1 MLEDKKFY
9 LTEKGL
15 IRLKAEYQHLRKIK
29 SFKTEGEVPRFLHS
43 EDLNPEY
50 LSFHEDL
57 DLIDTRL
64 AEVKQILR
72 NVELIKMPSKDRR
85 SVINLGA
92 TVIVEVEGEN
102 DEFQIVGSLE
112 ANPSTGRISN
122 ESPVGRALLGH
133 KVGDN
138 VIISSPLNV
147 VYRIKKVKYNLS

>member
-57 DLIDTRL
+57 DLIDARL

-72 NVELIKMPSKDRR
+72 NVELIKMPPKDRR

-92 TVIVEVEGEN
+92 TVIVEINGER

-112 ANPSTGRISN
+112 ANPSLGKISN
-122 ESPVGRALLGH
+122 ESPVGQALLSHRAGEE
-133 KVGDN
+133 V
-138 VIISSPLNV
+138 VISSPINV
-147 VYRIKKVKYNLS
+147 IYKIKKIRYQLS

>member
-1 MLEDKKFY
+1 MFEDKKFY

-15 IRLKAEYQHLRKIK
+15 IRMKAEYQHLRKIK
-29 SFKTEGEVPRFLHS
+29 SFKTRGEVPRFLHS

-72 NVELIKMPSKDRR
+72 NVELIKMPPKDRR
-85 SVINLGA
+85 NIVNLGA
-92 TVIVEVEGEN
+92 KVLIEVDGQR

-112 ANPSTGRISN
+112 ANPSAGKISN
-122 ESPVGRALLGH
+122 ESPVGMALLGH
-133 KVGDN
+133 HVGEEID
-138 VIISSPLNV
+138 ISSPV
-147 VYRIKKVKYNLS
+147 KVIYKIKRITYLS

>member
-1 MLEDKKFY
+1 MFEDKKFY

-15 IRLKAEYQHLRKIK
+15 IRMKAEYQHLRKIK
-29 SFKTEGEVPRFLHS
+29 SFKTRGEVPRFLHS

-72 NVELIKMPSKDRR
+72 NVELIKMPPKDRR
-85 SVINLGA
+85 NIVNLGA
-92 TVIVEVEGEN
+92 KVLIEVDGQR

-112 ANPSTGRISN
+112 ANPSAGKISN
-122 ESPVGRALLGH
+122 ESPVGMALLGH
-133 KVGDN
+133 HVGEEID
-138 VIISSPLNV
+138 ISSPV
-147 VYRIKKVKYNLS
+147 KAIYKIKRITYLS

>member
-1 MLEDKKFY
+1 MFEDKKFY

-15 IRLKAEYQHLRKIK
+15 IRMKAEYQHLRKIK
-29 SFKTEGEVPRFLHS
+29 SFKTIGEVPRFLHS

-72 NVELIKMPSKDRR
+72 NVELIKMPPKDRR

-92 TVIVEVEGEN
+92 TVIVEINGER

-112 ANPSTGRISN
+112 ANPSLGKISN
-122 ESPVGRALLGH
+122 ESPVGQALLGH
-133 KVGDN
+133 RAGEEV
-138 VIISSPLNV
+138 VISSPINV
-147 VYRIKKVKYNLS
+147 IYKIKKIRYQLS